1 VYRTWPFSFG
11 CIGTPVSND
20 TMRSL
25 NARITLGAGIV
36 LAVFIAASAFALER
50 AFRDSARNARQE
62 RLLAQVYLLLAA
74 AEVDTRGGLT
84 LSGGVAEPRLELPG
98 SGLYAAVFNAGG
110 RAVWQSR
117 SGLAVPAPFATALP
131 AGTQRF
137 ETRDGFFVQGYGI
150 SWNTAGGSFPF
161 TVSVAEDMTAYRDQ
175 LNVYRRSLW
184 GWLGAMALLLLAA
197 QWLTLRWGL
206 APLRRVADE
215 LTRLEQ
221 GEQQDISGRYP
232 SEVQRLAD
240 NLNTLL
246 LHERAQQK
254 RYRDALADLAHSL
267 KTPLALMRG
276 TLRESAPDA
285 ASTRVL
291 DEQIGR
297 MDAIVGYHL
306 QRAAASG
313 RSRLAAPQPLKPAV
327 ERILAALAKVHAG
340 KPVATEVDA
349 DDALHF
355 RGDEGDLTE
364 VLGNLLDNAWKWCR
378 GRLRVAAAV
387 QDRVLTLTVEDDG
400 PGIADADAQRV
411 LQRGARA
418 DQSVPGHGIGLAVVR
433 DIVAAYDG
441 DIRISRSALGGTA
454 VTLTLPGSR

>member
-1 VYRTWPFSFG
+1 
-11 CIGTPVSND
+11 
-20 TMRSL
+20 MKSL
-25 NARITLGAGIV
+25 NARITIGASLV
-36 LAVFIAASAFALER
+36 LAVFVALSAFALER
-50 AFRDSARNARQE
+50 AFRDSARGARQD
-62 RLLAQVYLLLAA
+62 RLLAQVYLLMAA
-74 AEVDTRGGLT
+74 AEVDPQGVMT
-84 LSGGVAEPRLELPG
+84 LSAGATEPRLELPG
-98 SGLYAAVFNAGG
+98 SGLYAAIFDGSG
-110 RAVWQSR
+110 EAVWRSR
-117 SGLAVPAPFATALP
+117 SSLAVAAPFATGLATG
-131 AGTQRF
+131 ARRF
-137 ETRDGFFVQGYGI
+137 ETREGYFVQAYGI
-150 SWNTAGGSFPF
+150 NWNTSGGSFPF
-161 TVSVAEDMTAYRDQ
+161 TFSVAEDMQAYHDQ

-206 APLRRVADE
+206 APMRRVADE
-215 LTRLEQ
+215 MTRLEQ
-221 GEQQDISGRYP
+221 GEQQRMTGDYP
-232 SEVQRLAD
+232 DEVRRLTD

-246 LHERAQQK
+246 THERAQQQ

-276 TLRESAPDA
+276 ALREPAAAGTAADA
-285 ASTRVL
+285 L

-313 RSRLAAPQPLKPAV
+313 RSGLAVPQPLKPAV
-327 ERILAALAKVHAG
+327 ERMMGALAKVHAG
-340 KPVATEVDA
+340 KPVAAEIAVDA
-349 DDALHF
+349 ALRF

-378 GRLRVAAAV
+378 GRVRVVAAVEA
-387 QDRVLTLTVEDDG
+387 RTLTLTVEDDG
-400 PGIADADAQRV
+400 PGIADADAERV

-441 DIRISRSALGGTA
+441 DIRIARSALGGSA
-454 VTLTLPGSR
+454 VTLTLPGDR